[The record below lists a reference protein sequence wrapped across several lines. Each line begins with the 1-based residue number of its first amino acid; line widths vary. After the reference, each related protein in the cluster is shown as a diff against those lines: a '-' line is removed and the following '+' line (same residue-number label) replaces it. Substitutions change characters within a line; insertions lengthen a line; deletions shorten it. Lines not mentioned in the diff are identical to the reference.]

1 MKPEF
6 KIAVANKD
14 IAKVRIS
21 LSNELLLDPRGG
33 TFHEM
38 LLFAQQNISNLFD
51 KHIEL
56 KYSIPPQDKWD
67 ESFMF
72 RVKNDLDFNFSK
84 EKLTLYE
91 SVVKIVGKTKADKL
105 NQEDIMRKKGVE
117 SNYHNRVNEE
127 QSSNEKIIPVFSIG
141 RITLAL
147 IKR

>member
-1 MKPEF
+1 MKSEF

-51 KHIEL
+51 EHNEL

-67 ESFMF
+67 ESFMY
-72 RVKNDLDFNFSK
+72 RVKNDLDFNFSM

-91 SVVKIVGKTKADKL
+91 SVVKFVGKKKADKL
-105 NQEDIMRKKGVE
+105 NQADVVRKVE
-117 SNYHNRVNEE
+117 RDCHSNSVTEE
-127 QSSNEKIIPVFSIG
+127 QSLNGKTIPILSIG
-141 RITLAL
+141 RVTLAL
-147 IKR
+147 IKK